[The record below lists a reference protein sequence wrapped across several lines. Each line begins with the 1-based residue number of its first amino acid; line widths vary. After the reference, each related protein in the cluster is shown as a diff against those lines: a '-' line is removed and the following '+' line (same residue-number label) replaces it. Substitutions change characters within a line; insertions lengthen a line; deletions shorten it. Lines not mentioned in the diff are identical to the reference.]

1 MAPRINVLQV
11 IPTLDEGGA
20 ERTVVDISDA
30 LIEAEFGSYVAT
42 SGGRLTAR
50 LQAMGAQIFQ
60 LPVNSKNPLTIYQNI
75 SRLSDVAVDHG
86 ISIIHA
92 RSRAPA
98 WSALFAARR
107 AGCHFMT
114 THHGTFRDSGYV
126 KSLYNSI
133 MARGEVVIANSNFIA
148 QRISEKYPNATG
160 HTLTIARGVDLAEFD
175 RSVVDATRVQA
186 FRQRIKVDDDKRL
199 VILPG
204 RVTPWKGQ
212 DVFVD
217 AAARIQAQSLE
228 EKVCFVC
235 VGEAEPNS
243 DFGKALAEKIKDL
256 GLDDCVRFSGHM
268 DDMPAA
274 YASAAVAV
282 SASTEPEAFGR
293 IAVEAQA
300 MGCPIIAT
308 ALGGSLET
316 VIDGE
321 TGHLIPPN
329 NANALAAAITDYLAM
344 SNAERETMAAAAR
357 KNVVDHFSKQAMCD
371 KTLAAYRTLAA
382 QKTNRPNR
390 QPA

>member
-1 MAPRINVLQV
+1 MTGRINVLQV

-20 ERTVVDISDA
+20 ERTVIDISDA
-30 LIEAEFGSYVAT
+30 LISAELGSFVAT
-42 SGGRLTAR
+42 AGGRLTAR
-50 LQAMGAQIFQ
+50 LQAMGTRLFS
-60 LPVNSKNPLTIYQNI
+60 LPVDSKNPLTIYRNI
-75 SRLSDVAVDHG
+75 NRLAGLAVEHD

-126 KSLYNSI
+126 KSLYNSV
-133 MARGEVVIANSNFIA
+133 MARGDVVIANSNFIA
-148 QRISEKYPNATG
+148 QRISEKYPNAAG

-186 FRQRIKVDDDKRL
+186 FRQRIGVDDDKRL

-235 VGEAEPNS
+235 VGEAEPHS
-243 DFGKALAEKIKDL
+243 DFGKTLSAKIKDL
-256 GLDDCVRFSGHM
+256 GLDDCIRFSGHM

-274 YASAAVAV
+274 YAAAAVAV

-293 IAVEAQA
+293 IAVESQA

-316 VIDGE
+316 IVDGE

-329 NANALAAAITDYLAM
+329 NPNALAAAITDYLAM
-344 SNAERETMAAAAR
+344 SNAERERMAAAAR
-357 KNVVDHFSKQAMCD
+357 SNVTEHFSKQAMCD

-382 QKTNRPNR
+382 QKISRPDR

>member
-1 MAPRINVLQV
+1 MAARINVLQV

-30 LIEAEFGSYVAT
+30 LIDAEYGSFVAT
-42 SGGRLTAR
+42 AGGRLTAR
-50 LQAMGAQIFQ
+50 LQSMGTQIFQ
-60 LPVNSKNPLTIYQNI
+60 LPVNSKNPLTIFQNI
-75 SRLSDVAVDHG
+75 NRLAELAVDHG

-126 KSLYNSI
+126 KSLYNSV
-133 MARGEVVIANSNFIA
+133 MARGDVVIANSNFIA
-148 QRISEKYPNATG
+148 QRISEKYPNAAG
-160 HTLTIARGVDLAEFD
+160 HTLTIARGVDLAAFD
-175 RSVVDATRVQA
+175 RSNVDATRIQA

-212 DVFVD
+212 DVFVE
-217 AAARIQAQSLE
+217 AASRIQAQSLE

-235 VGEAEPNS
+235 VGETEPNS
-243 DFGKALAEKIKDL
+243 DFGKSLTAKIKDL

-274 YASAAVAV
+274 YAAAAVTV

-316 VIDGE
+316 IIDGE

-329 NANALAAAITDYLAM
+329 NPNALAAAITDCLAM
-344 SNAERETMAAAAR
+344 SSAERDAMAAAAR
-357 KNVVDHFSKQAMCD
+357 SNVVEHFSKQAMCE
-371 KTLAAYRTLAA
+371 KTLAAYSALAA
-382 QKTNRPNR
+382 QKKKRADS
-390 QPA
+390 QSA